1 MFGRSNRL
9 KNCPKSIQKSF
20 KTLHMFLPRVQ
31 KIHGAEHP
39 ELMEVEQVTDD
50 LQAVLEDGMDTDRT
64 TALLKKLRSLTRN
77 YAIPSDA
84 CPAYKNAYKALSQID
99 AILSAV

>member
-1 MFGRSNRL
+1 MFGRSNHL
-9 KNCPKSIQKSF
+9 KNYPKSVRKSF
-20 KTLHMFLPRVQ
+20 RTLNLFLPRVK

-39 ELMEVEQVTDD
+39 ELMKVEQVADE
-50 LQAVLEDGMDTDRT
+50 LQVLLEDGMDTGRT
-64 TALLKKLRSLTRN
+64 TVLLERLRNLTRN

-99 AILSAV
+99 TILSTM

>member
-1 MFGRSNRL
+1 MFGRSNHL
-9 KNCPKSIQKSF
+9 KNCSKSVQKSF
-20 KTLHMFLPRVQ
+20 KTLNMFLPKVQ
-31 KIHGAEHP
+31 KIHGAKHP
-39 ELMEVEQVTDD
+39 ELMEVKQVTDE
-50 LQAVLEDGMDTDRT
+50 LQAVFEDGMDTGRA
-64 TALLKKLRSLTRN
+64 TALLEKLRSLTRN

>member
-1 MFGRSNRL
+1 MFGRSNHL
-9 KNCPKSIQKSF
+9 KNSSKPLQKSF
-20 KTLHMFLPRVQ
+20 KTLNLFMPRVR

-39 ELMEVEQVTDD
+39 ELMEVEQVADE
-50 LQAVLEDGMDTDRT
+50 LQAVLEDGIDTGRT
-64 TALLKKLRSLTRN
+64 TAILEKLRSLTKN
-77 YAIPSDA
+77 YTIPSDA